1 MGKTDMSAAQGEDKW
16 MWESVLQTM
25 NKYYAVSRIKL
36 RNILVSEAMVPAIT
50 SIKSST
56 VSECASLMRKNRI
69 DQIPVVSSSQKL
81 VIMLRDKDIVEALI
95 AHCQLT

>member
-1 MGKTDMSAAQGEDKW
+1 MPSPGLE
-16 MWESVLQTM
+16 
-25 NKYYAVSRIKL
+25 L

-69 DQIPVVSSSQKL
+69 DQILVVSSSQKL
-81 VIMLRDKDIVEALI
+81 VGMLRDKDIVAVLI

>member
-1 MGKTDMSAAQGEDKW
+1 
-16 MWESVLQTM
+16 M
-25 NKYYAVSRIKL
+25 NKYYAVPRIEL
-36 RNILVSEAMVPAIT
+36 RSIKVLEAMVPAIT

-81 VIMLRDKDIVEALI
+81 VGMLRDKDIVEALI